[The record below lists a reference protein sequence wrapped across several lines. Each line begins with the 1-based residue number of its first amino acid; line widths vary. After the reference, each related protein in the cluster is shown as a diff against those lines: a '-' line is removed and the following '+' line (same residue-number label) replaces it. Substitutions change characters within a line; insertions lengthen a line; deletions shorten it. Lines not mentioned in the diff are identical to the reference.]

1 MNCRVWLDLGDGLF
15 LGLPMLEKRS
25 VDAQGA
31 VMLVG
36 FSLLLAFNQVVIKV
50 ANGGFQPVYL
60 AALRS
65 LGAVFV
71 LALWMRWRGRPM
83 LPAPENLW
91 PSVLLGALFS
101 AEFIFLF
108 LALDLTTVSRVSIL
122 FYSMPIWL
130 AVAAHF
136 LLPNEKLSR
145 LRVVGLV
152 LAISGVAW
160 AVFDRSELREPSF
173 WGDILALSAAVTW
186 AGIALCVRMTGLA
199 RERPE
204 TQLFVQLAV
213 SLPLLFGA
221 SLFFGDL
228 MRDPTPI
235 HWAGLAFQSVVVACF
250 GFLFWFWLVSVYKA
264 SGVAS
269 FSFLSPVFSVAL
281 GWLILNEQ
289 IGRSIIGGL
298 ILVAAGLMLI
308 NRK

>member
-1 MNCRVWLDLGDGLF
+1 MS
-15 LGLPMLEKRS
+15 EKRS
-25 VDAQGA
+25 IDAQGA
-31 VMLVG
+31 VMLIG

-50 ANGGFQPVYL
+50 ANGGFQPVFL

-65 LGAVFV
+65 LGALVV
-71 LALWMRWRGRPM
+71 LAIWMRWRGVKI
-83 LPAPENLW
+83 LPLRENYG
-91 PSVLLGALFS
+91 PGVLLGALFS

-136 LLPNEKLSR
+136 LLPNERLSG
-145 LRVVGLV
+145 LRVIGLV
-152 LAISGVAW
+152 LAITGVAW
-160 AVFDRSELREPSF
+160 AVFDRSELREPNLL
-173 WGDILALSAAVTW
+173 GDILALSAAVTW

-199 RERPE
+199 REQPE
-204 TQLFVQLAV
+204 TQLFVQLLV
-213 SLPLLFGA
+213 SLPMLFAA
-221 SLFFGDL
+221 SLFFGDML
-228 MRDPTPI
+228 RDPSLI
-235 HWAGLAFQSVVVACF
+235 HWAGLAFQSVAVASF

-281 GWLILNEQ
+281 GWFLLDEN
-289 IGRSIIGGL
+289 IGSSIIGGL
-298 ILVAAGLMLI
+298 VLVAAGLLLI